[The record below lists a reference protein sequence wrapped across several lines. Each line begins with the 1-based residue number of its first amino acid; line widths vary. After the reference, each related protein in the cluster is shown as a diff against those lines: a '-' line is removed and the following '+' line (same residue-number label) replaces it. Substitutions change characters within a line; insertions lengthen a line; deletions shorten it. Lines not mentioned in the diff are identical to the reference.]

1 MLAGYTIVYTILVTT
16 ALLLLR
22 RSLQD
27 ASLTAVLQSP
37 RFYLGFAFYALSFL
51 TFLFSLRRFEVLTVY
66 PLFTGLAYAAVTV
79 AAVLVLGENM
89 TPVRVAAIA
98 LIGAG
103 VVLLAR

>member
-1 MLAGYTIVYTILVTT
+1 MLAAYTIAYTVLVTT

-27 ASLTAVLQSP
+27 ASLAAVLGTP

-51 TFLFSLRRFEVLTVY
+51 TFLASLRRYEVLTVY
-66 PLFTGLAYAAVTV
+66 PLFTGLAYAAVTL
-79 AAVLVLGENM
+79 AAVVVLGENL
-89 TPVRVAAIA
+89 TAVRIAAIA
-98 LIGAG
+98 LIGVG